1 MEHTKGILLECN
13 LSEEE
18 INTVIEALSRDYVEN
33 DAEILEKEYQLQG
46 KLRELTPDQLEL
58 ETLVFIRD
66 KEKFVRLN
74 NSLYFITEFDEYDQ
88 DLETDQP
95 YFSV

>member
-1 MEHTKGILLECN
+1 MKYKELLE
-13 LSEEE
+13 
-18 INTVIEALSRDYVEN
+18 
-33 DAEILEKEYQLQG
+33 Q
-46 KLRELTPDQLEL
+46 LRELTPDQLEL

-66 KEKFVRLN
+66 KDKFVSLN
-74 NSLYFITEFDEYDQ
+74 NGLYFVTEFDEYEE

>member
-1 MEHTKGILLECN
+1 MKYKELLE
-13 LSEEE
+13 
-18 INTVIEALSRDYVEN
+18 
-33 DAEILEKEYQLQG
+33 Q
-46 KLRELTPDQLEL
+46 LRELTPDQLEL

-66 KEKFVRLN
+66 KEKFVSLK
-74 NSLYFITEFDEYDQ
+74 SGLYFVTEFDEYDP

>member
-1 MEHTKGILLECN
+1 MKYKELLEQ
-13 LSEEE
+13 LS
-18 INTVIEALSRDYVEN
+18 T
-33 DAEILEKEYQLQG
+33 
-46 KLRELTPDQLEL
+46 LTQDQLNA

-66 KEKFVRLN
+66 KEKFVSLK
-74 NSLYFITEFDEYDQ
+74 SGLYFVTEFDEYEE